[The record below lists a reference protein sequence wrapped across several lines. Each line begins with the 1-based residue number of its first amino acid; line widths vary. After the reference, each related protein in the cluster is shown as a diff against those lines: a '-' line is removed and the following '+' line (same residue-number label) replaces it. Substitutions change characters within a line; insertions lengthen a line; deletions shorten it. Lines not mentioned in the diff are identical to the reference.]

1 MASTFADLS
10 LISSRQSQDHLVD
23 TRRLCSGHDRIV
35 IDESHPGD
43 VLGHSSAEQ
52 LHILRDISDERRQMR
67 SVDEGN
73 IGPIQA
79 NVACRG
85 WARADDQ
92 PAQTGFAGRRR
103 PYDPQSLTWRYHEA
117 NVAYDWPGH

>member
-10 LISSRQSQDHLVD
+10 LISSRQLQDHLVD
-23 TRRLCSGHDRIV
+23 TRSLCSGHDRIV
-35 IDESHPGD
+35 IDEAHPGD

-52 LHILRDISDERRQMR
+52 LHILRDVSDKRRQMR

-73 IGPIQA
+73 IGPIQP
-79 NVACRG
+79 NVASRG

-92 PAQTGFAGRRR
+92 AAQTGFAGGRR
-103 PYDPQSLTWRYHEA
+103 PHYPQDLTRL
-117 NVAYDWPGH
+117 